1 MISFP
6 GFSAPKAPIVRDAW
20 TADIPAM
27 ARIQAASF
35 HRGWGTD
42 ELERLLAGQAARA
55 HVVWR
60 GTGDVLGFVLSHL
73 VAPEAEILSIAVAPA
88 ARGKGL
94 GRLLLTH
101 HLQRL
106 AGFGVTSSHLEVE
119 AGNVA
124 AVKLYRS
131 LGYGEVGR
139 RKGYYAG
146 SGGSG
151 DALVMRLDF

>member
-6 GFSAPKAPIVRDAW
+6 GFSAPKAPVVRDAGM
-20 TADIPAM
+20 ADVPAL
-27 ARIQAASF
+27 ARIHAASF

-55 HVVWR
+55 HVVGR
-60 GTGDVLGFVLSHL
+60 GQNEVLGFVLSHL
-73 VAPEAEILSIAVAPA
+73 VVPEAEILTIAIAPA

-106 AGFGVTSSHLEVE
+106 AGLGVTASHLEVE
-119 AGNVA
+119 QGNGA
-124 AVKLYRS
+124 AVKLYRG

-146 SGGSG
+146 PDGSG

>member
-1 MISFP
+1 MISLP
-6 GFSAPKAPIVRDAW
+6 GFSTPKAPTVRDA
-20 TADIPAM
+20 AM
-27 ARIQAASF
+27 ADVPALARIHSASF
-35 HRGWGTD
+35 HRGWGVD

-55 HVVWR
+55 HVIGR
-60 GTGDVLGFVLSHL
+60 GHGEVLGFVLSHL
-73 VAPEAEILSIAVAPA
+73 VVPEAEVLTIAVAPA

-94 GRLLLTH
+94 GRVLLTH

-106 AGFGVTSSHLEVE
+106 AGLGVTCSHLEVE
-119 AGNVA
+119 AGNGP
-124 AVKLYRS
+124 AVRLYRA

-146 SGGSG
+146 PDGPG

>member
-6 GFSAPKAPIVRDAW
+6 GFPAPKTPAVREAVA
-20 TADIPAM
+20 ADVPCL
-27 ARIQAASF
+27 ARIHAASF
-35 HRGWGTD
+35 HRGWGAD

-55 HVVWR
+55 HVVAR
-60 GTGDVLGFVLSHL
+60 GTGEALGFVVSHL
-73 VAPEAEILSIAVAPA
+73 VVPEAEILTIAIAPA

-106 AGFGVTSSHLEVE
+106 AGLGVTVSHLEVE
-119 AGNVA
+119 AANGP
-124 AVKLYRS
+124 AVKLYRG
-131 LGYGEVGR
+131 LGYGEAGR
-139 RKGYYAG
+139 RKGYYSG
-146 SGGSG
+146 PGGSG